1 MHGRICQG
9 ERLIATAQVAAPSV
23 AVVDDRSRAIIKPLN
38 GFRALAA
45 LWVVLVHIET
55 LHSRDL
61 PESAREFLRGYGIL
75 PVVFFFALS
84 GFILTVVYLPRVE
97 DSGFTKSRIK
107 HYGWSRV
114 ARIVPLYLFSIIPGV
129 LMHLI
134 WLGNGNS
141 RMPFV
146 NETAIGSWGFARDGF
161 LFNSLWRSNV
171 PAWTLTAE
179 LLFYLMFPWVLGRIM
194 QFDKPKLVHRFVWYS
209 IGYFAIQLLFGLMQI
224 LGTGVIAKVGYGL
237 GHFGSP
243 IFIPVF
249 IAGSLIGLAY
259 YRGWVPEWVFRRPEA
274 IYGTAL
280 VLTLSLTLYR
290 WPHLPPSL
298 VSGLLAPVYCL
309 AILTAA
315 GARGAL
321 NNWLASPVLQSLGAA
336 SYAIYITHWPT
347 KEIAQP
353 FLESLGFAN
362 RPVLMGLIV
371 FGAVILVGYLAH
383 FWVEKPVYKWV
394 MKRADKV

>member
-1 MHGRICQG
+1 
-9 ERLIATAQVAAPSV
+9 
-23 AVVDDRSRAIIKPLN
+23 
-38 GFRALAA
+38 
-45 LWVVLVHIET
+45 VLVHIEA

-97 DSGFTKSRIK
+97 DGGFTHDRIK

-114 ARIVPLYLFSIIPGV
+114 ARIVPLYLFSIIPGI

-141 RMPFV
+141 NMPFV
-146 NETAIGSWGFARDGF
+146 NETSVGSWGFARDGF

-179 LLFYLMFPWVLGRIM
+179 LVFYLMFPWVLGRIM
-194 QFDKPKLVHRFVWYS
+194 KFDKHKLVNRLIWYS
-209 IGYFAIQLLFGLMQI
+209 AIYFVIQLGFGLMQI
-224 LGTGVIAKVGYGL
+224 LGTGIIAKVGYGL

-249 IAGSLIGLAY
+249 IAGSLIGLAFQ
-259 YRGWVPEWVFRRPEA
+259 REWIPDWVFRRPSA
-274 IYGTAL
+274 IYGIAL
-280 VLTLSLTLYR
+280 LATLGLTLYR

-298 VSGLLAPVYCL
+298 VSGVLAPLFCVV
-309 AILTAA
+309 ILTAA
-315 GARGAL
+315 GGRGFW
-321 NNWLASPVLQSLGAA
+321 NGWLSSPILQSLGAA

-353 FLESLGFAN
+353 FLESVGMGS
-362 RPVLMGLIV
+362 RPVLMGGIV
-371 FGAVILVGYLAH
+371 FATVILVGYLAH
-383 FWVEKPVYKWV
+383 YWVEKPVYKWV
-394 MKRADKV
+394 MKRADK

>member
-1 MHGRICQG
+1 M
-9 ERLIATAQVAAPSV
+9 
-23 AVVDDRSRAIIKPLN
+23 
-38 GFRALAA
+38 AA
-45 LWVVLVHIET
+45 LWVVLVHIEA

-61 PESAREFLRGYGIL
+61 PESARELLRGYGIL

-84 GFILTVVYLPRVE
+84 GFILTVVYVPRVE
-97 DSGFTKSRIK
+97 DGGFTPARIR

-114 ARIVPLYLFSIIPGV
+114 ARIVPLYFFSIIPGI
-129 LMHLI
+129 LLHLV

-141 RMPFV
+141 QMPFV
-146 NETAIGSWGFARDGF
+146 NETAVGSWGFARDGF

-179 LLFYLMFPWVLGRIM
+179 LVFYLMFPWVLGRM
-194 QFDKPKLVHRFVWYS
+194 LPYDKSKMLNRLGWYLAVYFV
-209 IGYFAIQLLFGLMQI
+209 IQLGFGLMQM
-224 LGTGVIAKVGYGL
+224 LGTGLVSQVGYGL

-249 IAGSLIGLAY
+249 IAGALIGLLY
-259 YRGWVPEWVFRRPEA
+259 NRNLVPDWVFKRPEL
-274 IYGTAL
+274 IYGGTL
-280 VLTLSLTLYR
+280 VCVLALTLIR
-290 WPHLPPSL
+290 NPHLPPSL
-298 VSGLLAPVYCL
+298 VSGFLAPLFCITIL
-309 AILTAA
+309 AASGGKGIA
-315 GARGAL
+315 
-321 NNWLASPVLQSLGAA
+321 NKWLGSKPLQSLGAA

-353 FLESLGFAN
+353 FLESIGMGT
-362 RPVLMGLIV
+362 RPVIMGLMV

-394 MKRADKV
+394 MKRADQ